1 MSEMLKYPE
10 RGENVPD
17 LEKCYL
23 CGVWKVM
30 EHLYSIHVKDQGG
43 GSLLKPACEFCLNKA
58 KKEGPS

>member
-23 CGVWKVM
+23 CGEWKVM
-30 EHLYSIHVKDQGG
+30 EHLYSVYVGEPGRRQG
-43 GSLLKPACEFCLNKA
+43 SKACV
-58 KKEGPS
+58 